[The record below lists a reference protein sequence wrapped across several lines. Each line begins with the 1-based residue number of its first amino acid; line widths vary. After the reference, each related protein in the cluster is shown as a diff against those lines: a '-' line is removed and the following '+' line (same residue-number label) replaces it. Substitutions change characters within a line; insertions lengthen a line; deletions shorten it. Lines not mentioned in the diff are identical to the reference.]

1 LRDCSTPGIAARL
14 AGNYVLNNYIDWFL
28 PSIDELNELY
38 LHKDIVGGFANVYYW
53 SSTEDYS
60 AYAWYQDFS
69 GGILGN
75 FSKNFP
81 LRVRAVRAF

>member
-1 LRDCSTPGIAARL
+1 M
-14 AGNYVLNNYIDWFL
+14 LNNYIDWFL